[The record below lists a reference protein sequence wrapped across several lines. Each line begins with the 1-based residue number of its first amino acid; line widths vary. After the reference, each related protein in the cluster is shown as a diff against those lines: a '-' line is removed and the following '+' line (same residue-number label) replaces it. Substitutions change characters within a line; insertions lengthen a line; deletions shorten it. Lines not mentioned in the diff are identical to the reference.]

1 MTSTNKPLT
10 ATGFTNMPF
19 IGEGE
24 QYFHAAAKFQPQAA
38 TSTRNQGSFQAATVR
53 VTVTAASQM
62 VRASF
67 DPSAAER
74 DRKMRAL
81 NQTARTGYVVPKA
94 STK

>member
-1 MTSTNKPLT
+1 MTSTKKPLT
-10 ATGFTNMPF
+10 STGFTNMPF

-24 QYFHAAAKFQPQAA
+24 QYFHAAAKFQPQA
-38 TSTRNQGSFQAATVR
+38 TSTRNQGSVQAATVR

-81 NQTARTGYVVPKA
+81 NQTVRTGYVVPKA

>member
-1 MTSTNKPLT
+1 MTSTKKPIT
-10 ATGFTNMPF
+10 ASGFTNMPF

-24 QYFHAAAKFQPQAA
+24 QYFHAASKFQPQAIA
-38 TSTRNQGSFQAATVR
+38 STRNQGWFQPATVR
-53 VTVTAASQM
+53 VTVTAATQV

-67 DPSAAER
+67 DPNSSDR

-81 NQTARTGYVVPKA
+81 NQTARAGYVVPKA

>member
-1 MTSTNKPLT
+1 MTSTKKSLA
-10 ATGFTNMPF
+10 ATSSTNLPF

-24 QYFHAAAKFQPQAA
+24 QYFHAAAKFQPQTA
-38 TSTRNQGSFQAATVR
+38 TSTRNQGSSQAATIR
-53 VTVTAASQM
+53 VTVTAASQL

-67 DPSAAER
+67 EPSSAER

-81 NQTARTGYVVPKA
+81 NQTVRTGYVVPKA